1 MRKLAFKSWYNG
13 NSGTVSARRML
24 RLYNEENGH
33 HWADRP
39 HKRVWD
45 HSGDLTDNHKQAVRE
60 AARISLQKDPV
71 SISWAGE
78 DTDGILWMV
87 EVTE

>member
-24 RLYNEENGH
+24 RHYDNSRGH
-33 HWADRP
+33 YWVDQP
-39 HKRVWD
+39 HKRSWD
-45 HSGDLTDNHKQAVRE
+45 YTADLTHNHELAVRE
-60 AARISLQKDPV
+60 AARLSLQKDPV
-71 SISWAGE
+71 SISWAGD
-78 DTDGILWMV
+78 DTDGLLWIV